1 MRNILVGLA
10 SAAVALS
17 LSTPAHAQYYCPR
30 PALRTDQFDGML
42 SLLCEFMTVLQTQQ
56 SASQTTYNQQPNL
69 VEFGRNIRAVY
80 ETAYTHTWPNGVR
93 GFIGSNNSVYR
104 ISKQV
109 ASDGNVLYFER
120 QDHSTRIFRYNATRD
135 AFGYTDVWSYSIG
148 NNYLKARVTM
158 LTDYGSYLNP
168 PQITQ
173 VETNDM
179 YPGLRS
185 LLDF

>member
-30 PALRTDQFDGML
+30 PALRTDSFDGL
-42 SLLCEFMTVLQTQQ
+42 VDALCDLMTELQSQQ
-56 SASQTTYNQQPNL
+56 NAPQPIYNQQPDL
-69 VEFGRNIRAVY
+69 IEFGRNIRAVY

-93 GFIGSNNSVYR
+93 GFVGSDNSIYR

-109 ASDGNVLYFER
+109 ASDGNVLYFSR
-120 QDHSTRIFRYNATRD
+120 QDHSTRILRYNATRD

-148 NNYLKARVTM
+148 HNYLKARVTM
-158 LTDYGSYLNP
+158 LTDYGSYLNS